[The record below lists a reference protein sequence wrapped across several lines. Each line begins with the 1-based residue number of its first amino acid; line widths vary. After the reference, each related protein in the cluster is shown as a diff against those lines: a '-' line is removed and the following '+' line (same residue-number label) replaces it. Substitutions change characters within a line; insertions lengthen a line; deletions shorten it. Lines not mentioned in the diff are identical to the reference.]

1 MYNADPLTWGLNESD
16 LESSS
21 DENEN
26 TVKNDISENNVAKT
40 GNVSDE
46 TSSPV
51 NSEEKQDN
59 QTESLAS
66 DDCLP
71 GVSPAMWR
79 KFKELQKK
87 NQEMKKM
94 TERRERRRR
103 PKKHKKKADETPG
116 SSREEDRE
124 PLAKREAHWK
134 GLTQYFGANDRFE
147 TPPCGRPPPKTG
159 LEKSLDS
166 AIAEG
171 DYGKAEDLSDRL
183 ATRELAV
190 RIAGA
195 ADCRDFVESRQ
206 RAEASREAQKRK
218 KQLPWGFEAKKRWE
232 TKSNMGYM

>member
-26 TVKNDISENNVAKT
+26 AVKNDISKIKATKTDNV
-40 GNVSDE
+40 NEE
-46 TSSPV
+46 TPSEV
-51 NSEEKQDN
+51 NSEEKRN
-59 QTESLAS
+59 YQTTSVAS
-66 DDCLP
+66 DDDCLP
-71 GVSPAMWR
+71 GVSPDMWR

-87 NQEMKKM
+87 NQEMKRM

-103 PKKHKKKADETPG
+103 PKKRKKTDETAS
-116 SSREEDRE
+116 SSREEESERQG
-124 PLAKREAHWK
+124 AREAHWK
-134 GLTQYFGANDRFE
+134 GLTQYFGVNDRFE
-147 TPPCGRPPPKTG
+147 TPACGRPQPQSG

-190 RIAGA
+190 RVAGA
-195 ADCRDFVESRQ
+195 AGCRDFVETRQ
-206 RAEASREAQKRK
+206 RAEASREAHKRK
-218 KQLPWGFEAKKRWE
+218 QQLPWGFEAKRRWE